1 MKGSALKKSISGSE
15 GGLLGGSMDPELM
28 RGGNEEVVFSVDSVA
43 PGFLSG
49 PGDATWRRATLA

>member
-1 MKGSALKKSISGSE
+1 MKGSASKKSISGSE
-15 GGLLGGSMDPELM
+15 GGLFGGGSTDPELM

-49 PGDATWRRATLA
+49 PGDAT

>member
-15 GGLLGGSMDPELM
+15 GGLLGGSADPELM
-28 RGGNEEVVFSVDSVA
+28 RGGNEEVVFSVASVA

-49 PGDATWRRATLA
+49 PGDAT